1 MISCMKRGEH
11 MTEHNAKE
19 IGLRLRRQR
28 EALGYSRERLA
39 ELSEIS
45 NSFLSDI
52 ERGGRG
58 FSIALLGRLSRV
70 LGLSA
75 DYILFGTEQATDI
88 SDITD
93 MLSGLDG
100 KYIPKLKELLGA
112 YLKTITLAE
121 KQND

>member
-19 IGLRLRRQR
+19 IGLRIRRQR

-52 ERGGRG
+52 ERGDR
-58 FSIALLGRLSRV
+58 
-70 LGLSA
+70 
-75 DYILFGTEQATDI
+75 
-88 SDITD
+88 
-93 MLSGLDG
+93 
-100 KYIPKLKELLGA
+100 
-112 YLKTITLAE
+112 
-121 KQND
+121 